1 MFTSVTVRVILP
13 VFAQSRRRTSRAS
26 SSSSSIHMRD
36 EISKVGI
43 LDWDKEL
50 MHWVRRKLRGM
61 AEIRVGIRVLVE
73 DQKH

>member
-1 MFTSVTVRVILP
+1 
-13 VFAQSRRRTSRAS
+13 
-26 SSSSSIHMRD
+26 MRD